1 MRPGTAPR
9 WGRYNS
15 GVMDGLRQRL
25 DELIGLRSR
34 EPLLTRARPVCGP
47 SPLEDALG
55 GGEVVSGARRCWQVN
70 TPFARICAE
79 ACVRAEHLGAL
90 RAWGRRGVVIDPAR
104 AMVLDIETAGFAG
117 VPVFLIGVVLLDEAP
132 LRVQQFL
139 ARDYPE
145 EEAIL
150 HAFAGL
156 AGRRDTWI
164 TFNGRSFDE
173 PFLRDRAA
181 RYRLPLPKVQHHID
195 LLHVARRAW
204 PRGLP
209 NHRLGTLEQYVLR
222 RPRVGDVPSSDV
234 PDLFRHFIETGNA
247 RVIAPVL
254 DHNRRDLVACTELL
268 VILLGQPA
276 PSPAPPT

>member
-1 MRPGTAPR
+1 
-9 WGRYNS
+9 
-15 GVMDGLRQRL
+15 
-25 DELIGLRSR
+25 
-34 EPLLTRARPVCGP
+34 
-47 SPLEDALG
+47 
-55 GGEVVSGARRCWQVN
+55 VVSGSRRCWQV
-70 TPFARICAE
+70 TTAFARICPE
-79 ACVRAEHLGAL
+79 ACVTAEQLCAL
-90 RAWGRRGVVIDPAR
+90 RTSSRRGVVIDPAR
-104 AMVLDIETAGFAG
+104 AMVLDIETGGFAG
-117 VPVFLIGVVLLDEAP
+117 VPVFLIGVVLLDETP

-150 HAFAGL
+150 HAFAEL
-156 AGRRDTWI
+156 AARRDTWV

-195 LLHVARRAW
+195 LLHAARRRW

-209 NHRLGTLEQYVLR
+209 NHRLGTLERYVLR
-222 RPRVGDVPSSDV
+222 RPRVGDIPSSDV
-234 PDLFRHFIETGNA
+234 PDLFRHFIETRNA

-268 VILLGQPA
+268 AILLEQPS
-276 PSPAPPT
+276 PSPAPLA